1 MFVALWRRLSMT
13 PWMRPFTEWR
23 VYRRWVAQGR
33 PIPAPPIVKQHIV
46 KQHLRDAGL
55 STVVETGTFTGEMV
69 DALLPFA
76 RRIISIELDD
86 RLYAAACRR
95 FAGQRG
101 VQLLQ
106 GDSGALLPE
115 VIRSLTG
122 PALFWLDG
130 HYTGAGSARTDVD
143 SPIVAEIAA
152 LLAHP
157 EPGRV
162 VLIDDAREFTGQQG
176 YPTVEELREMILTAH
191 PQAHVVV
198 ADDII
203 RWM

>member
-1 MFVALWRRLSMT
+1 MT
-13 PWMRPFTEWR
+13 RWMRPVTEWR
-23 VYRRWVAQGR
+23 VYRKWVAQGR
-33 PIPAPPIVKQHIV
+33 PVPAPPIVKQRIV
-46 KQHLRDAGL
+46 KQHLREAGL

-69 DALLPFA
+69 HALLPVA

-86 RLYAAACRR
+86 RLHAAARRR
-95 FAGQRG
+95 FEGHEG
-101 VQLLQ
+101 VQLLH
-106 GDSGALLPE
+106 GDSGALLPD
-115 VIRSLTG
+115 VIRSLDG

-130 HYTGAGSARTDVD
+130 HYTGVGSARTHVD

-157 EPGRV
+157 APGRV

-176 YPTVEELREMILTAH
+176 YPTVEALRAMILTGD
-191 PQAHVVV
+191 PQANVVV